1 MIRIIGAFQ
10 PLNLGE
16 VSKIYSMER
25 MSDMAD
31 RVNAGL
37 IGAGRIGRVPA
48 EVPAYRLPGANL
60 MAVSDVF
67 LEAAQKCAADF

>member
-1 MIRIIGAFQ
+1 
-10 PLNLGE
+10 
-16 VSKIYSMER
+16 